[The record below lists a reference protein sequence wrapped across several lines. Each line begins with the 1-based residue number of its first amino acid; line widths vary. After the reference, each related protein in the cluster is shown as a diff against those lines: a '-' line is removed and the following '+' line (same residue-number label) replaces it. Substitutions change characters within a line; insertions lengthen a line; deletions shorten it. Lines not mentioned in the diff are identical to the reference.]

1 MLRKLSWV
9 LALLALCSVPIVYSL
24 GLGDISLHSGL
35 NQPLSADI
43 EIHSLR
49 AREADNVKVLLGSDH
64 DFASAGLQ
72 RPDYLDQLRFSVEP
86 RGKQGFV
93 IHVST
98 EQAVREPLLDFLIQV
113 TWPGGQLLRE
123 YTASLSP
130 PVLMEA
136 PESATQQTFGAP
148 LDETELATVKQEE
161 TPQPQAVATAE
172 TLPSP
177 QTAPAAEVKPEA
189 AKSEVAAKPEVI
201 AKAAPEVKPVAETAA
216 KP

>member
-49 AREADNVKVLLGSDH
+49 AREADSVNVLLGSDH

-72 RPDYLDQLRFSVEP
+72 RPDYLNQLRFSVEP

-123 YTASLSP
+123 YQHDTQHAGDHNHP
-130 PVLMEA
+130 
-136 PESATQQTFGAP
+136 SAWPSAC
-148 LDETELATVKQEE
+148 
-161 TPQPQAVATAE
+161 TPWCNPRGT
-172 TLPSP
+172 P
-177 QTAPAAEVKPEA
+177 K
-189 AKSEVAAKPEVI
+189 
-201 AKAAPEVKPVAETAA
+201 
-216 KP
+216 